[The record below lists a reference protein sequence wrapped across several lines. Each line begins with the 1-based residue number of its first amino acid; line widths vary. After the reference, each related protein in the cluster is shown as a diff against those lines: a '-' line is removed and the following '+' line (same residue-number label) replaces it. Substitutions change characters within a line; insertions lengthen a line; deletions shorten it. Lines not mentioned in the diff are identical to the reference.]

1 MRTIGGIFLSALGG
15 ACVLGMG
22 IGAYPQAKA
31 ESAPAGMSLSEADR
45 LAVFKAAG
53 AVQRKG
59 MWLMCA
65 DEPNPSGAS
74 LESVR
79 DLNGDG
85 RPEAVV
91 SEGGTFCYGHAG
103 TGFQLL
109 SKQADGKWRALTGGG
124 GIPQFLKTR
133 GAGNWPDISIGGP
146 GFCFP
151 VERWNGKEYKLHRF
165 EYEGK
170 RCKPQR

>member
-1 MRTIGGIFLSALGG
+1 MKTNGGIFLSALGG
-15 ACVLGMG
+15 ACVLGIG
-22 IGAYPQAKA
+22 ISAYPQARA
-31 ESAPAGMSLSEADR
+31 ESAPTGMSVSEADR

-65 DEPNPSGAS
+65 DEPNPSGATI
-74 LESVR
+74 ESVR
-79 DLNGDG
+79 DMNGDG

-109 SKQADGKWRALTGGG
+109 SKQADGKWRTMTGGS

-133 GAGNWPDISIGGP
+133 GAGNWPDILIGGP

-151 VERWNGKEYKLHRF
+151 VERWNGKEYKPHRF

>member
-1 MRTIGGIFLSALGG
+1 
-15 ACVLGMG
+15 MG
-22 IGAYPQAKA
+22 
-31 ESAPAGMSLSEADR
+31 LSEADR

-53 AVQRKG
+53 YTLKG
-59 MWLMCA
+59 REWRAC
-65 DEPNPSGAS
+65 DTGDSGAPYTPGAI
-74 LESVR
+74 EEVR

-91 SEGGTFCYGHAG
+91 TEGGTFCYGHAG

-109 SKQADGKWRALTGGG
+109 SKQADGKWRAMTEGS
-124 GIPQFLKTR
+124 GIPRFLKTR

-151 VERWNGKEYKLHRF
+151 VERWNGKAYKLQRF